1 MLEGFYLRRPQI
13 EDLEAVLALMLAC
26 DRRDVGFPDSDMD
39 DLQSDWNRIDLLY
52 DAWLVFDKNHFL
64 QGYGAV
70 LPWTQ
75 GKLVAVYDAPGTEK
89 TDLFLAL
96 SILCEGR
103 ARSLLQHQNDK
114 DRSMIAQ
121 YISDS
126 AAYQKKILLDAGYEL
141 TKFLFNIHRFLDEDV
156 AQPAWPQQYQL
167 RTIKI
172 GADEQSL
179 HALIEDAFAKPGRLR
194 QSFSEWKTWMMNPL
208 TFIPDI
214 WFVLEHKK
222 EIIACVLC
230 FEYED
235 MGWVRQLAV
244 RKDHRRKGLGA
255 KLLQHSFA
263 VFQQRGFTKV
273 GLAVEAENTHA
284 LDLYQKVGMKKA
296 VHLDEFA
303 KQINV

>member
-1 MLEGFYLRRPQI
+1 MLEGFYLRRPQK
-13 EDLEAVLALMLAC
+13 EDLEAVLALMHAC

-39 DLQSDWNRIDLLY
+39 DLQSDWDRIDLLY
-52 DAWLVFDKNHFL
+52 DAWLVFDKNHSL

-103 ARSLLQHQNDK
+103 ARTMLQSQNDK
-114 DRSMIAQ
+114 DHNMIAQ

-126 AAYQKKILLDAGYEL
+126 ATYQKKMLVDAGYEL
-141 TKFLFNIHRFLDEDV
+141 TKFLFNMHRLLDDRVTLPE
-156 AQPAWPQQYQL
+156 WPQQYQL
-167 RTIKI
+167 RTIKT

-194 QSFSEWKTWMMNPL
+194 QPYNEWKTWMMNPL

-222 EIIACVLC
+222 EIIACALC

-244 RKDHRRKGLGA
+244 REDHRRKGLGK

-284 LDLYQKVGMKKA
+284 LELYQKVGMKKA

>member
-1 MLEGFYLRRPQI
+1 MLEGFYLRRPNLD
-13 EDLEAVLALMLAC
+13 DLNSVLALMLAC
-26 DRRDVGFPDSDMD
+26 DQRDVGFPDSDLD
-39 DLQSDWNRIDLLY
+39 DLQSDWNRMDLLN
-52 DAWLVFDKNHFL
+52 DAWLVFNNKHSL

-75 GKLVAVYDAPGTEK
+75 GKLVAVYDAPGTEN

-96 SILCEGR
+96 TILCEGR
-103 ARSLLQHQNDK
+103 ARSLLQHQNDT
-114 DRSMIAQ
+114 DRSTIAH

-126 AAYQKKILLDAGYEL
+126 AAYQKMILADAGYEL
-141 TKFLFNIHRFLDEDV
+141 TKFLFNMHRFLDENV
-156 AQPAWPQQYQL
+156 AQPVWPHQYQL

-172 GADEQSL
+172 GADEQFL

-194 QSFSEWKTWMMNPL
+194 QPYNEWKTWMMNPL

-214 WFVLEHKK
+214 WFVLEYKK
-222 EIIACVLC
+222 EIIGCALC

-244 RKDHRRKGLGA
+244 REDHRRKGLGK